1 VVGDATIINHN
12 DDIASFVVVID
23 DDNYTSDVVVVVDV
37 NVMMLFHGFYINNR
51 WNLHKFLIGGKWI

>member
-1 VVGDATIINHN
+1 VVGDATIINHD
-12 DDIASFVVVID
+12 DDIASFGVVID
-23 DDNYTSDVVVVVDV
+23 DDNCDVVIVVDV

>member
-51 WNLHKFLIGGKWI
+51 WNLH